1 TFIGPRR
8 FLLKSSD
15 GGATELSAQRI
26 FINAGARPARPG
38 LDGLKDVE
46 ALDST
51 SVMELAAVPEHLLV
65 LGGGYVGIEFGQLFR
80 RFGSAVTIV
89 QRGPALL
96 GREDPDIADEVAH
109 ILTEDG
115 VKVLLST
122 EPISVQKGPDGRLR
136 LSVSS
141 SNELRTL
148 VGSHL
153 LLAAGR
159 VPNSDA
165 LNLGAAGIQVDS
177 RGFIEVNDQLETNVP
192 GVYAMGDVKGGPA
205 FTH

>member
-1 TFIGPRR
+1 HTPAMSVDMMAVRERKRSLVHAFRSSMEHRLEQARGLDLLKGEATFIGPRR

-15 GGATELSAQRI
+15 GGATELSAERI

-109 ILTEDG
+109 I
-115 VKVLLST
+115 
-122 EPISVQKGPDGRLR
+122 
-136 LSVSS
+136 
-141 SNELRTL
+141 
-148 VGSHL
+148 
-153 LLAAGR
+153 
-159 VPNSDA
+159 
-165 LNLGAAGIQVDS
+165 
-177 RGFIEVNDQLETNVP
+177 
-192 GVYAMGDVKGGPA
+192 
-205 FTH
+205 